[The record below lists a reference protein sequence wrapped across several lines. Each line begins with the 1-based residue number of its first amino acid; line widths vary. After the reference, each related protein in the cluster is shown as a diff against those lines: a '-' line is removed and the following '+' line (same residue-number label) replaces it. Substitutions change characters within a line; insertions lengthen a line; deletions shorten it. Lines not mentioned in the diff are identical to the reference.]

1 MVTNLPL
8 QSTQRFDIKSPQ
20 LLNILDKYSKFYEN
34 VAFMGEF
41 NVTMDDRIDK
51 PKCYKNFENQHALHF
66 EVSYLTQL
74 LPIY

>member
-1 MVTNLPL
+1 
-8 QSTQRFDIKSPQ
+8 
-20 LLNILDKYSKFYEN
+20 
-34 VAFMGEF
+34 MGEF
-41 NVTMDDRIDK
+41 NVTMDDRIDN